1 MPQNQLRRRKYQRDV
16 TSAPSRRR
24 STDGARARSEG
35 TENHAC
41 PPTIVRNM
49 PQNHC
54 GVVGTDSRSRRLRL
68 CGVRRTAPAL
78 DRKAPRTTPVRRQLF
93 SVCRATDCGVDETR
107 RHFGTV
113 VAAAARVRPCVI
125 ELVPR

>member
-1 MPQNQLRRRKYQRDV
+1 MPQNQLRRRKSQRIV

-49 PQNHC
+49 PQNQLRRRRN
-54 GVVGTDSRSRRLRL
+54 GLEVTSAPSRRRSPD
-68 CGVRRTAPAL
+68 GA
-78 DRKAPRTTPVRRQLF
+78 
-93 SVCRATDCGVDETR
+93 RARSE
-107 RHFGTV
+107 GTENH
-113 VAAAARVRPCVI
+113 A
-125 ELVPR
+125 